1 MGSGA
6 PISAQ
11 SVPSA
16 SADGIRRARSVHSH
30 YHPRQRMGSGEPDQ
44 CTVTTIRVSGW
55 DQESPIS
62 PQSVP
67 SASADG
73 IRRARSVHSHYHP
86 RQRMGSGG
94 PISAQSVPSASAD
107 GIRRARSAH
116 SQYHPRQ
123 RRDQESPI
131 SPQSVPSASADELRY
146 PALIGS
152 EA

>member
-11 SVPSA
+11 SLPSA

-44 CTVTTIRVSGW
+44 PTVSTIRVSGWDQESPISAQSLPSASADGIRRPDQRTVSTIRVSGW

-67 SASADG
+67 SASAE
-73 IRRARSVHSHYHP
+73 
-86 RQRMGSGG
+86 GSGE
-94 PISAQSVPSASAD
+94 PD
-107 GIRRARSAH
+107 
-116 SQYHPRQ
+116 
-123 RRDQESPI
+123 
-131 SPQSVPSASADELRY
+131 
-146 PALIGS
+146 
-152 EA
+152 